1 MQSEYRKSK
10 KTFVILVIILSVL
23 IVILFFVSMSVG
35 RYRIPFSDV
44 IKYFTGQTIPELSTR
59 VITYLRLP
67 RTLLAALVG
76 CALAVSGAIYQ
87 SAFNNKLVSPDLL
100 GVSSGASV
108 GACFAILFGLSGVFI
123 SLFSFAMGF
132 LAVILT
138 VLIAKIFKNKSLVI
152 DMAKSLSES
161 DFVLRELAAEEV
173 RKEKY
178 SDYPS
183 RLNCMFLSEKREVAL
198 ENLKTFYQ
206 KGFGTHFQAIAVK
219 LEGRLFYAR
228 SKGLQRNG
236 SSYGEYLRIADEYWS
251 QDQNSTEEVKEI
263 LFEGKAEVVEIMEEY
278 KIER

>member
-1 MQSEYRKSK
+1 MKIVKDQILYQVATDRDYKVGDIIEFGSSHNGQGNRIYNSK
-10 KTFVILVIILSVL
+10 
-23 IVILFFVSMSVG
+23 
-35 RYRIPFSDV
+35 
-44 IKYFTGQTIPELSTR
+44 
-59 VITYLRLP
+59 
-67 RTLLAALVG
+67 
-76 CALAVSGAIYQ
+76 
-87 SAFNNKLVSPDLL
+87 FNDGKD
-100 GVSSGASV
+100 AYHK
-108 GACFAILFGLSGVFI
+108 I
-123 SLFSFAMGF
+123 GF
-132 LAVILT
+132 NYANSK
-138 VLIAKIFKNKSLVI
+138 KIFKNKSLVI

-183 RLNCMFLSEKREVAL
+183 RLKCMFLSEKREVAL